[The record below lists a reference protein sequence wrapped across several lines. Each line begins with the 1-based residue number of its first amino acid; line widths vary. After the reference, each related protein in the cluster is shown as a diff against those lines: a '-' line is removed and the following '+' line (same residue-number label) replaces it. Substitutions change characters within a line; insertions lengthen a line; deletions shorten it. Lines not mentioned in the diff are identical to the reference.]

1 MLASARLAAGLKQY
15 QVAQLISTEADVVSA
30 DTISNWECNRAMPD
44 PEQVA
49 AMERLYEAS
58 GLWDAWMRLQ
68 WPSYGERI
76 PENPEMANACM
87 AVINAGYQMSDV
99 TALTDAL
106 SRCLI
111 SRNHDPALAD
121 RYVQEAEEAAAALLT
136 AVSQVKGGRGHGA

>member
-1 MLASARLAAGLKQY
+1 M
-15 QVAQLISTEADVVSA
+15 AQLISTDTEIISA

-49 AMERLYEAS
+49 EMERLYES
-58 GLWDAWMRLQ
+58 TGLWDAWMRLQ
-68 WPSYGERI
+68 WPSYRERI
-76 PENPEMANACM
+76 PESPEMATACM

-111 SRNHDPALAD
+111 SRNRDPELAA
-121 RYVQEAEEAAAALLT
+121 RYVKEAEEAAAALLS
-136 AVSQVKGGRGHGA
+136 ASSKLKKGG